1 NLTLTTIDKFTEEE
15 LSPYIGT
22 IKEEVKKFDQE
33 VAAVG
38 KQETWTKVIVH
49 KVDIE
54 KFADTEVGMKSL
66 KSELETFNEGL
77 ALASTPRYLTR
88 PEKEWRKFTHLA
100 L

>member
-1 NLTLTTIDKFTEEE
+1 ME
-15 LSPYIGT
+15 
-22 IKEEVKKFDQE
+22 KFDQE

-54 KFADTEVGMKSL
+54 KFVDTKAGMKSL

-77 ALASTPRYLTR
+77 TLASTPGYLTR
-88 PEKEWRKFTHLA
+88 PEKRMEKVHSSCVIPRKTRHG
-100 L
+100 